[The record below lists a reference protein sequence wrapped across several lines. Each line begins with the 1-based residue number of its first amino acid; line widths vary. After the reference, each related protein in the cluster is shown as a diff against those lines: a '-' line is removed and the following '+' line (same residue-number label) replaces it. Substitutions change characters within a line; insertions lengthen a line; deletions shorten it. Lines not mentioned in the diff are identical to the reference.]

1 MIKKRWSKSLSL
13 FVPSQKLKLELE
25 EEDFEKLWVAKY
37 LFLILTLYHSYKRE
51 KMQNSPRWL
60 TNNFW
65 ECNLFVIWEAFV

>member
-37 LFLILTLYHSYKRE
+37 LFLILTCIILIKE
-51 KMQNSPRWL
+51 KKCRIPQDDLQITFEN
-60 TNNFW
+60 
-65 ECNLFVIWEAFV
+65 VIYL